1 MRKEDRQERREEA
14 TEEERTEK
22 EEDQRPKGIKV
33 HAENADP
40 DALRA
45 ARGHHG
51 SSLQEAARDPKPPWA
66 HLPGYELPFYGTCPS
81 YLRRNNPLMSG
92 LPHIIPTHHMFS
104 FFSHMVSLGA
114 GANLPTGKKLN
125 PV

>member
-1 MRKEDRQERREEA
+1 
-14 TEEERTEK
+14 
-22 EEDQRPKGIKV
+22 V

-45 ARGHHG
+45 ACGHHG
-51 SSLQEAARDPKPPWA
+51 GSLQEAAGDPKLPWA
-66 HLPGYELPFYGTCPS
+66 HLPGYELPFFDTCLS
-81 YLRRNNPLMSG
+81 YLKRNNPLMLG
-92 LPHIIPTHHMFS
+92 LLHMIPTHQMFA